1 MNNKLENLMNS
12 EFTYTHEVKAEDL
25 ATYWKNNVPV
35 LATPILLW
43 LSELACMSLTDHVLD
58 ESQMSVGFGHSMKHM
73 APTLE
78 GDTVTIKAKLVG
90 VEKSKLTYEV
100 QAHDSQDLIL
110 KGQHTRTIINKPKF
124 LEKII
129 EKEGTMI

>member
-1 MNNKLENLMNS
+1 MDNKLEKLLNN

-25 ATYWKNNVPV
+25 ATNWKNDVPV

-43 LSELACMSLTDHVLD
+43 LSELACMSLTDHVFD

-73 APTLE
+73 APTLK
-78 GDTVTIKAKLVG
+78 GDTVTIKTKLVG

-110 KGQHTRTIINKPKF
+110 KGQHIRTIINKPKF
-124 LEKII
+124 LDKIK
-129 EKEGTMI
+129 EKEGTKV